1 MFSQL
6 FGNYLVGKNFIS
18 EQELADIVQK
28 QSEEKLK
35 LGTIAVARGKLSEEQ
50 AKEINHLQFQMDKRF
65 GDIAVEQGYLTV
77 SEVEE
82 LLAEQG
88 SEYMKFLQILAEKK
102 QISVELCNEK
112 LVEFQKYWGFS
123 DREMSALQENDI
135 ENFVPAFVYASKPY
149 VTELASLVIRNL
161 IRFVTDDFYIG
172 KIKHVNECSYKSM
185 VTQKLAGGHEIM
197 LGFIGEQD
205 NQGMVA
211 LASDFV
217 KIPMEE
223 QSPDTYDAVSE
234 FVNIC
239 NGLFAT
245 DLSVRNVDLDMEPPL
260 IYMNQEIDGDGYVI
274 PLYIHGK
281 ELKIFIAVDNSVQGG
296 QEPFVRTSVPEEGNV
311 EIKSGKGTVLIVDD
325 SALIRKIL
333 SHIVENMGYVVVA
346 EASNGAEGVEAYEK
360 YHPDVITL
368 DITMPVMDGLEA
380 LSKIMQSDKKAKAII
395 ITAAGQQSKVIQAL
409 KLGAERFLMKPF
421 NPEEVKKAL
430 EELIG

>member
-6 FGNYLVGKNFIS
+6 FGKYLMEQNFIS
-18 EQELADIVQK
+18 GEELSDILRK

-35 LGTIAVARGKLSEEQ
+35 LGTIAVAKGKLSEEQ
-50 AKEINHLQFQMDKRF
+50 AKEINHLQYQMNKRF
-65 GDIAVEQGYLTV
+65 GDIAVEQGFLTE
-77 SEVEE
+77 SDVEE

-88 SEYMKFLQILAEKK
+88 SEYIKFLQILSEKK
-102 QISVELCNEK
+102 QISMEACNEK
-112 LVEFQKYWGFS
+112 IAEFQKYLGFS
-123 DREMSALQENDI
+123 DREMSALKEKDV
-135 ENFVPAFVYASKPY
+135 ETVVSAFVYASKPY
-149 VTELASLVIRNL
+149 VTDLTLLVIKNL

-172 KIKHVNECSYKSM
+172 RIKHINECSYKSM
-185 VTQKLAGGHEIM
+185 VTQKLAGDHEII

-205 NQGMVA
+205 NQGMAA
-211 LASDFV
+211 LASDFG
-217 KIPMEE
+217 KKAMKDN
-223 QSPDTYDAVSE
+223 SPDTYDIVCE

-245 DLSVRNVDLDMEPPL
+245 DLSVRNVNLDMEPPL

-281 ELKIFIAVDNSVQGG
+281 ELKIFISVDSAVQGG
-296 QEPFVRTSVPEEGNV
+296 KEPFVIVSSSEEENSNI
-311 EIKSGKGTVLIVDD
+311 ENGKGSVVIVDD
-325 SALIRKIL
+325 STLVRKML
-333 SHIVENMGYVVVA
+333 ANIVQSMGYVVVA
-346 EASNGAEGVEAYEK
+346 EAENGAEGVEAYQK

-380 LSKIMQSDKKAKAII
+380 LSKIMQLDKNAKAII

-430 EELIG
+430 GELIG